1 MLTIYAVSDSIGET
15 AEQVAQAAA
24 SQFDDEIEVKR
35 VPYIKTLED
44 VEELIGE
51 IREINNV
58 MIVSTI
64 ITVNVREYLTQKGV
78 ENNIWVVNVLGPI
91 INVSSSIL
99 NKQPQYNP
107 GAMWKTDETYFK
119 RIEAMEFA
127 MQYDDSKDYRGLKN
141 ADVVLIGLSRTSK
154 TPLCMYLANKGIKA
168 INIPLVPEVGVPD
181 EIYEVDRDR
190 IFALTIDPMQL
201 IEIRKRRLDK
211 FHRIPSNIEY
221 AGDAY
226 DENDTDIALFGDG
239 EQKTAEKIAR
249 YNPLQCI
256 KAMCGIA
263 LEKYHAMEHEYP
275 SKIEV
280 IDKYGYDPKQLSHLV
295 RIEEFLVRYTAG
307 EPFKD
312 CLISQQAK
320 FLKDLKFDDVLS
332 IDCARLQAEES
343 LEHIEKLYDSALD
356 RFADTKPN
364 EEVEQLLNDVQCQLI
379 ERNLTKYYLEKE

>member
-141 ADVVLIGLSRTSK
+141 ADVVLVGLSRTSK
-154 TPLCMYLANKGIKA
+154 TPLCMYLANKGLKA

-181 EIYEVDRDR
+181 ELFEIDKKK
-190 IFALTIDPMQL
+190 IFGLTINPLQL

-211 FHRIPSNIEY
+211 FHRISADIEY
-221 AGDAY
+221 AGDARV
-226 DENDTDIALFGDG
+226 L
-239 EQKTAEKIAR
+239 
-249 YNPLQCI
+249 
-256 KAMCGIA
+256 
-263 LEKYHAMEHEYP
+263 
-275 SKIEV
+275 
-280 IDKYGYDPKQLSHLV
+280 
-295 RIEEFLVRYTAG
+295 EEFDFADRIIKRIGCKTIDVTQRAIEDTA
-307 EPFKD
+307 
-312 CLISQQAK
+312 LII
-320 FLKDLKFDDVLS
+320 L
-332 IDCARLQAEES
+332 ES
-343 LEHIEKLYDSALD
+343 LGRK
-356 RFADTKPN
+356 N
-364 EEVEQLLNDVQCQLI
+364 N
-379 ERNLTKYYLEKE
+379 N

>member
-1 MLTIYAVSDSIGET
+1 MRNWYNNTYTVIKERGEFMLTIYAVSDSIGET

-190 IFALTIDPMQL
+190 IFALTIDPMQV
-201 IEIRKRRLDK
+201 IEIRKRRFARAPRQSPSRTTLPVPPSS
-211 FHRIPSNIEY
+211 RLRPTVTGASLRRATATMRQSASRPYMTWALIPRLPDSKGWVRSRRMNFATLSAPISDLS
-221 AGDAY
+221 AS
-226 DENDTDIALFGDG
+226 
-239 EQKTAEKIAR
+239 
-249 YNPLQCI
+249 PSI
-256 KAMCGIA
+256 KMT
-263 LEKYHAMEHEYP
+263 
-275 SKIEV
+275 
-280 IDKYGYDPKQLSHLV
+280 
-295 RIEEFLVRYTAG
+295 R
-307 EPFKD
+307 
-312 CLISQQAK
+312 
-320 FLKDLKFDDVLS
+320 
-332 IDCARLQAEES
+332 
-343 LEHIEKLYDSALD
+343 
-356 RFADTKPN
+356 
-364 EEVEQLLNDVQCQLI
+364 
-379 ERNLTKYYLEKE
+379 